1 MGKSGSLGPLL
12 KHRTRLAQYSTENMV
27 TLRAD
32 PSGQVEQGAW
42 EVGSL
47 RACGWCYLWVC
58 SFGQVSKNLRTSFV
72 WVAPPPGPP
81 GSPPPR
87 AKIQEVMPPS
97 HRASHRT
104 ATNLPFI
111 LESSILDPRVGV
123 HRHQTHVA
131 SVHPPWP
138 PLPPPAGQG
147 RAKPGLRTQPRRCG
161 L

>member
-1 MGKSGSLGPLL
+1 
-12 KHRTRLAQYSTENMV
+12 MV

-58 SFGQVSKNLRTSFV
+58 SFGQVSKNPRTSFV

-87 AKIQEVMPPS
+87 FKKSCRHHIEHRIGRRPIYHHPRILDSRSSSGCAPAPDTLRFCASPLTPPS
-97 HRASHRT
+97 SSSRSGEGQAGFEDSASPLRAVS
-104 ATNLPFI
+104 
-111 LESSILDPRVGV
+111 G
-123 HRHQTHVA
+123 
-131 SVHPPWP
+131 
-138 PLPPPAGQG
+138 
-147 RAKPGLRTQPRRCG
+147 PG
-161 L
+161 

>member
-1 MGKSGSLGPLL
+1 
-12 KHRTRLAQYSTENMV
+12 MV

-58 SFGQVSKNLRTSFV
+58 SLFGQVSKNLRTSFV

-87 AKIQEVMPPS
+87 FKKSCRHHIE
-97 HRASHRT
+97 HRIGRRPIYHSSSNPR
-104 ATNLPFI
+104 
-111 LESSILDPRVGV
+111 SSILEWVCTGT
-123 HRHQTHVA
+123 RHT
-131 SVHPPWP
+131 SLLCIPPG
-138 PLPPPAGQG
+138 PPPPPPPSSSSRSGEGQAGFEDSASPL
-147 RAKPGLRTQPRRCG
+147 RAVSGPG
-161 L
+161 